1 MNAEQLDI
9 LRIVFTIV
17 FALSGIVLVV
27 LGVKEAEN
35 KKKQRTL
42 FMCGVGS
49 LTFSIFGLSLLVKSQ
64 EIKDILISIAA
75 LSGIILNGLVVG
87 FIIVDHRQQK
97 K

>member
-17 FALSGIVLVV
+17 FALSGIVFVV

-35 KKKQRTL
+35 KKKRRTL
-42 FMCGVGS
+42 FICGVGS

-64 EIKDILISIAA
+64 EIRDILISIAA
-75 LSGIILNGLVVG
+75 ISGMILNGLVFG
-87 FIIVDHRQQK
+87 FIIADSRQK
-97 K
+97 KK